1 VTTVTIVASLPSVRL
16 GLADMLASHGHTVVA
31 EDDTSDAG
39 VWVLDAPAP
48 PALDALTAQR
58 YSDSPRAAVVLSDDA
73 GMANQ
78 LARAGLRG
86 WAVLGRDADA
96 DQLDL
101 AVRSAEAGLV
111 LLDLPLA
118 VTSLSLPQLAA
129 GGPAQAIDP
138 LTARELQVLQLV
150 AQGLPNKGIARR
162 LGISENTAKF
172 HVASLCGK
180 LGASSRTEAVTL
192 AARRGL
198 ILLERSERVFLC
210 SRKFSNFLP
219 RGQPLDPA
227 GGRGRLKRA
236 TTSGGA
242 AAKSSSSRNVFTL
255 RDVCRAEAGHV
266 RTDLSGGPA
275 RSRASFYPPWGES
288 RNFRLLKKTRSKC
301 YAGVGTIGAGS
312 SDGMVPS
319 ATGRPMG

>member
-1 VTTVTIVASLPSVRL
+1 V
-16 GLADMLASHGHTVVA
+16 
-31 EDDTSDAG
+31 
-39 VWVLDAPAP
+39 
-48 PALDALTAQR
+48 PALDALMAQR
-58 YSDSPRAAVVLSDDA
+58 YSDTPRAAVVLSDEA

-78 LARAGLRG
+78 LVRAGLRG
-86 WAVLGRDADA
+86 WACLARDADA

-118 VTSLSLPQLAA
+118 ATSLAVSGMVTSAPQAME
-129 GGPAQAIDP
+129 P

-198 ILLERSERVFLC
+198 ILL
-210 SRKFSNFLP
+210 
-219 RGQPLDPA
+219 
-227 GGRGRLKRA
+227 
-236 TTSGGA
+236 
-242 AAKSSSSRNVFTL
+242 
-255 RDVCRAEAGHV
+255 
-266 RTDLSGGPA
+266 
-275 RSRASFYPPWGES
+275 
-288 RNFRLLKKTRSKC
+288 
-301 YAGVGTIGAGS
+301 
-312 SDGMVPS
+312 
-319 ATGRPMG
+319 

>member
-1 VTTVTIVASLPSVRL
+1 VSVVTIVASLPSVRL
-16 GLADMLASHGHTVVA
+16 GLADMLSSHGHNVLA
-31 EDDTSDAG
+31 EDEVGDGAA
-39 VWVLDAPAP
+39 VWVLDAPAA
-48 PALDALTAQR
+48 PALDALMAQR
-58 YSDSPRAAVVLSDDA
+58 YSDTPRAAVVLSDEP

-86 WAVLGRDADA
+86 WACLAREADA

-118 VTSLSLPQLAA
+118 ATSLALSGMVATAPQAME
-129 GGPAQAIDP
+129 P

-198 ILLERSERVFLC
+198 ILL
-210 SRKFSNFLP
+210 
-219 RGQPLDPA
+219 
-227 GGRGRLKRA
+227 
-236 TTSGGA
+236 
-242 AAKSSSSRNVFTL
+242 
-255 RDVCRAEAGHV
+255 
-266 RTDLSGGPA
+266 
-275 RSRASFYPPWGES
+275 
-288 RNFRLLKKTRSKC
+288 
-301 YAGVGTIGAGS
+301 
-312 SDGMVPS
+312 
-319 ATGRPMG
+319 

>member
-1 VTTVTIVASLPSVRL
+1 MSVVTIVAGLPSVRL
-16 GLADMLASHGHTVVA
+16 GLTDMLSNHGHRVLA
-31 EDDTSDAG
+31 EDDTVDSAA
-39 VWVLDAPAP
+39 VWVLDAPTV
-48 PALDALTAQR
+48 PALDALMAQR
-58 YSDSPRAAVVLSDDA
+58 YSDAPRAAVVLSDEP
-73 GMANQ
+73 GMPNQ

-86 WAVLGRDADA
+86 WACLARDADA

-118 VTSLSLPQLAA
+118 ATTLALPALAA
-129 GGPAQAIDP
+129 GTTESMEP

-198 ILLERSERVFLC
+198 ILL
-210 SRKFSNFLP
+210 
-219 RGQPLDPA
+219 
-227 GGRGRLKRA
+227 
-236 TTSGGA
+236 
-242 AAKSSSSRNVFTL
+242 
-255 RDVCRAEAGHV
+255 
-266 RTDLSGGPA
+266 
-275 RSRASFYPPWGES
+275 
-288 RNFRLLKKTRSKC
+288 
-301 YAGVGTIGAGS
+301 
-312 SDGMVPS
+312 
-319 ATGRPMG
+319 